1 MLVSCSHEAWDSQ
14 DEKTMQVKIM
24 EDNCMQARPSSH
36 SSLGENLFNEQLMNH
51 KVSRSQSFS
60 DRLIKMDSLKL
71 PDPR

>member
-1 MLVSCSHEAWDSQ
+1 
-14 DEKTMQVKIM
+14 MQVKIM

-36 SSLGENLFNEQLMNH
+36 SSLGENMFNEQLLNN

-60 DRLIKMDSLKL
+60 DRLIKMESLKL